1 MKQIELLEK
10 LIRKVVRDELEMAVD
25 NHITPI
31 KESLNEI
38 LNKSPKNTLN
48 DSKLE
53 SKLNSIKQSITQT
66 DIHQPTSAPVNQ
78 QPSFNLR
85 NKILNEVLSNTAPL
99 SEDADPPSVLDQI
112 KPSMVA
118 DYIEKNQEEPIPPT
132 PNTSGNSAL
141 EEIFNRD
148 YTGLMEKMEENKN
161 FRP

>member
-10 LIRKVVRDELEMAVD
+10 LIRKVIREELEMTVD
-25 NHITPI
+25 KHIAPL
-31 KESLNEI
+31 KESLNEV
-38 LNKSPKNTLN
+38 LSKNPKDILN
-48 DSKLE
+48 DSKFE

-66 DIHQPTSAPVNQ
+66 TDQPTSTPVKQ

-85 NKILNEVLSNTAPL
+85 NKILNEVLSNTVPL
-99 SEDADPPSVLDQI
+99 NEKENPPSVLDQI

-118 DYIEKNQEEPIPPT
+118 DYIGKNQEEPIPPT
-132 PNTSGNSAL
+132 PNTPGNSAL

-148 YTGLMEKMEENKN
+148 YTGLMEKMEEKKN